1 ADLRA
6 LNAYYITARPVYL
19 VGVAHKDRVNLFP
32 MDLVGPVSSG
42 DFLLALRATSP
53 AVEVMEAS
61 RCIAMSGAPAAHLR
75 AVYALGAQHH
85 KSSVDLNTVGFPI
98 TRSTLYGLPV
108 LAEDGLVRELFVRA
122 VHRIGSHVL
131 FVSRVEREAGRTWE
145 QLAHVS
151 GMYAERLSRMKQ

>member
-1 ADLRA
+1 VEASAHAPRLALEISDASTGEALLARIRLKPTGEVPLASGTLHLFEAVGCQNWCAPTLTRWFRYALAWQHARGAKRRGDGLRMSAADLRA

-61 RCIAMSGAPAAHLR
+61 RCIAMSGA
-75 AVYALGAQHH
+75 
-85 KSSVDLNTVGFPI
+85 
-98 TRSTLYGLPV
+98 
-108 LAEDGLVRELFVRA
+108 
-122 VHRIGSHVL
+122 
-131 FVSRVEREAGRTWE
+131 
-145 QLAHVS
+145 
-151 GMYAERLSRMKQ
+151 